1 MATTAQ
7 EQLAEATRLNFAAQ
21 PMQLGNEMRVLVQVA
36 DVAGMSF
43 SLLLTQD
50 AARALSKA
58 IKEGVELAE
67 VAILKPQSAIANA

>member
-1 MATTAQ
+1 MATTPQ
-7 EQLAEATRLNFAAQ
+7 EQLSEATRLNFAAQ
-21 PMQLGNEMRVLVQVA
+21 PMQLGNEMRVLVQIA

>member
-1 MATTAQ
+1 MSATAQ
-7 EQLAEATRLNFAAQ
+7 QQLSEATRLNFAAQ

-67 VAILKPQSAIANA
+67 VAILKPLSQLSQA